1 MKITRPETLCLP
13 ITAHN
18 CGGPVLTRAC
28 AHFNISTINAI
39 QQETVRAIYRTLI
52 GQTLH
57 AAKAPFRRLYEAH
70 SAAQ

>member
-13 ITAHN
+13 I
-18 CGGPVLTRAC
+18 
-28 AHFNISTINAI
+28 NAI
-39 QQETVRAIYRTLI
+39 EQETVRAIYRTLI
-52 GQTLH
+52 GRTLR